1 MQLAMSSGI
10 QEAANWSWL
19 VPKDLGPKALFGR
32 SANPTWAELR
42 ASAKHSP
49 GFAGHPEDRN
59 LSSCPTLGGWPRTTR
74 LAFPGAHRQPGQTRL
89 PDNGVETQGR
99 LWAQN
104 TWEKT
109 GLRKQGPERGGGKCS
124 GLPPPPPTP
133 RPFQSHRLNHI
144 VAPKPS
150 LTSKEI
156 FSRCSKRRRAV
167 GPKRYHLPLRPRPR

>member
-1 MQLAMSSGI
+1 MQLATSSGV

-49 GFAGHPEDRN
+49 GFAGYPEDRN
-59 LSSCPTLGGWPRTTR
+59 LSSCPRHLNVPLEDGPGRPAWPFWGRT
-74 LAFPGAHRQPGQTRL
+74 G
-89 PDNGVETQGR
+89 NQGR
-99 LWAQN
+99 HDSQTMEWKPRGDCGHRTRGKKRGSAN
-104 TWEKT
+104 K
-109 GLRKQGPERGGGKCS
+109 GPSEAGGRAAAS
-124 GLPPPPPTP
+124 PPPPPTP

-167 GPKRYHLPLRPRPR
+167 GR